1 MRNHIMMTNPNT
13 SEEFVDANEDAIE
26 EELSE
31 VDQLKLELEEANDAK
46 LRALADFKN
55 YQRRSNENEMRATVV
70 GKAQVV
76 RSILPAIEQ
85 VNMAI
90 EHASD
95 DAVVDGFKM
104 ARDTLMQGLAEC
116 GVTSI
121 EPQVGDVFDP
131 QRHDAMMRQESED
144 LPTDH
149 IVMVMQSGFQL
160 GDIVISPAKVA
171 VSS

>member
-1 MRNHIMMTNPNT
+1 MRNHIMMTNPDT
-13 SEEFVDANEDAIE
+13 SEEFVDANEDGIE

-55 YQRRSNENEMRATVV
+55 YQRRSNENETRATVG

-90 EHASD
+90 EHAGD
-95 DAVVDGFKM
+95 DAIVDGFKM

-116 GVTSI
+116 GVTAV

-131 QRHDAMMRQESED
+131 QRHEAMMRQESED

>member
-1 MRNHIMMTNPNT
+1 MMTNPNT
-13 SEEFVDANEDAIE
+13 SEEFVDANEEDIE

-55 YQRRSNENEMRATVV
+55 YQRRSNENETRATIG
-70 GKAQVV
+70 GKAQIV

-90 EHASD
+90 DHASD

-131 QRHDAMMRQESED
+131 QRHEAMMRQESED

>member
-1 MRNHIMMTNPNT
+1 MMTNPNT
-13 SEEFVDANEDAIE
+13 SEEFVDANEEGIE
-26 EELSE
+26 EQISE
-31 VDQLKLELEEANDAK
+31 VDQLKLELEEANDTK

-55 YQRRSNENEMRATVV
+55 YQRRSNENESRATLG

-76 RSILPAIEQ
+76 RAILPAIEQ

-121 EPQVGDVFDP
+121 KPNVGDVFDP
-131 QRHDAMMRQESED
+131 QCHEAMMRQESEE
-144 LPTDH
+144 LQTDH
-149 IVMVMQSGFQL
+149 IVLVMQAGFQL
-160 GDIVISPAKVA
+160 GDIVISPAKVV

>member
-1 MRNHIMMTNPNT
+1 MMTNPNT
-13 SEEFVDANEDAIE
+13 SEEFVDANEEGTE
-26 EELSE
+26 EQLSE
-31 VDQLKLELEEANDAK
+31 VDQLKLELEEANDTK

-55 YQRRSNENEMRATVV
+55 YQRRSNENESRATLG

-76 RSILPAIEQ
+76 RAILPAIEQ
-85 VNMAI
+85 MNMAI

-104 ARDTLMQGLAEC
+104 ARDTFMQGLAEC

-121 EPQVGDVFDP
+121 EPNVGDVFDP
-131 QRHDAMMRQESED
+131 QCHEAMMRQESEE
-144 LPTDH
+144 LQTDH
-149 IVMVMQSGFQL
+149 IVMVMQAGFQL
-160 GDIVISPAKVA
+160 GDIVISPAKVV

>member
-13 SEEFVDANEDAIE
+13 SEEFVDANEDGTE

-55 YQRRSNENEMRATVV
+55 YQRRSNENETRATVG

-90 EHASD
+90 EHAGD

-131 QRHDAMMRQESED
+131 QRHEAMMRQESED
-144 LPTDH
+144 LSTDH

-171 VSS
+171 VST